1 MRKRLIYPAIFL
13 QEDDGITI
21 SFPDLQGC
29 ISCADTFEEAYEM
42 AKEAMELYLED
53 YIGDLFK
60 SAPKPSKIQD
70 IKLKDN
76 ECIALI
82 ELDINEYLKTFNN
95 KAIKKTLTIPS
106 WLNDVAVKKKL
117 NFSKI
122 LQDALLKE
130 IQ

>member
-95 KAIKKTLTIPS
+95 KAVKKTLTIPS